1 VSAIVL
7 VTNNIVQL
15 TFACQHPWV
24 PPKSVAKS
32 VAKPTAKS
40 VAKSVAKSAPKPAVS
55 VAMFAPK
62 PAVPLGLRD
71 RKKVETRERLVEV
84 AGALFRKQ
92 GYVETSVE
100 QICREAGVSLPTLFR
115 YFPTKA
121 DLLFHG
127 ADAVVEEWRVAM
139 RAGPKRE
146 PLGAAL
152 RRATHAIAFKT
163 PERGSVARLRA
174 ELSPHDPELRRKALE
189 IDARLIGRIA
199 ELMGELLDLNP
210 QEDVRPYLVASCAMA
225 AVRSAQFVVGH
236 GHKSSFPARLE
247 QAFDALDGLSATL
260 KRPVHKA

>member
-1 VSAIVL
+1 
-7 VTNNIVQL
+7 
-15 TFACQHPWV
+15 
-24 PPKSVAKS
+24 
-32 VAKPTAKS
+32 
-40 VAKSVAKSAPKPAVS
+40 
-55 VAMFAPK
+55 
-62 PAVPLGLRD
+62 
-71 RKKVETRERLVEV
+71 
-84 AGALFRKQ
+84 
-92 GYVETSVE
+92 
-100 QICREAGVSLPTLFR
+100 
-115 YFPTKA
+115 
-121 DLLFHG
+121 
-127 ADAVVEEWRVAM
+127 M

-225 AVRSAQFVVGH
+225 AVRSAQFVSAGVLAN
-236 GHKSSFPARLE
+236 KSSFPARLE

-260 KRPVHKA
+260 KRPVQKARNV